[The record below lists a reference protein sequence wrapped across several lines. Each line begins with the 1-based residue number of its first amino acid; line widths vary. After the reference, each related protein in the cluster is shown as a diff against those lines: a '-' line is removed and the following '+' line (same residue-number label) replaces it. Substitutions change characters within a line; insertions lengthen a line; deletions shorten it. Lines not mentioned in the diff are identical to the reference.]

1 MYIEYV
7 MKNQE
12 NKTDLNGLS
21 LRHVAQIVHRKMIT
35 KSVPSKKSYTRKKKH
50 KNQDDQWSF

>member
-50 KNQDDQWSF
+50 KNQDDQ

>member
-1 MYIEYV
+1 MYIGYV

-21 LRHVAQIVHRKMIT
+21 LRHVSQIVRRKMIT
-35 KSVPSKKSYTRKKKH
+35 KSVPSKKAFSRKKKH
-50 KNQDDQWSF
+50 KNQDD